1 MLSTS
6 LGVRRWVR
14 TSLAIAIAVSFA
26 AGASAAGIFDTVAF
40 TGDTDCGVASAKQYT
55 HAVNIGGPGVRVNG
69 IDFIGTSGATPSGS
83 NFSTV
88 GFQSHFPNWNGAP
101 LTGNIKT
108 VCDHFNYNAAAASPP
123 EYPYPYQALTLTG
136 LTVGQEYQTT
146 FYNCSFGGVGSRY
159 AAIETDDGGYVD
171 YDQNWTGGNEPNLL
185 TYSYTA
191 QANSLTF
198 TITPVVPANTFHLYG
213 FTNELVDN
221 RELLFLEKFWAY
233 GIEDRSDMNFGYQ
246 NTSPYRQEG
255 TLGFNTWST
264 KPDTDA
270 QLGNIC
276 LADRDVAMLSFG
288 SAISLDVNLN
298 GTTSAAGLEFEF
310 EMAADALGAG
320 GDDVTAGV
328 AFGLSEANRFAAPG
342 EAASGLSV
350 LFGGAGAFEVF
361 DGTTSIGTGDAWDSN
376 AGEEHDVKFVFTDG
390 DGNPFDGSG
399 STIVQMLVDGVS
411 LFNYT
416 KTGGGYSDNYMN
428 FSGDRVASF
437 DSLYIYT
444 HDAPASVPEP
454 AAFALLAC
462 GALGLGLF
470 RRKRLFAVVLVAC
483 VLAAGTTYAGTF
495 SEGTYTGD
503 GDVDISSSKYYVFA
517 TNLNDTR
524 AVDVNGV
531 LFDGAGLGGNPSSNT
546 FEFFGHP
553 STFTGN
559 PSNVVTGGMHTL
571 NENFIYSGGVTD
583 PKGITL
589 KQLVAGNNYVVT
601 FWNTAWGAPS
611 GEPTG
616 VRWATVTS
624 SLGDEY
630 RYNENVGAG
639 TGTYLRYEF
648 TATEETATV
657 YFEQDSLGDSIHLY
671 AITNQS
677 ISPLVFDYYID
688 DGFSSAAATTDIN
701 AGVAARQS
709 GTLAGLTYS
718 TTAGTSTTLVMPGL
732 AQQAT
737 FAKGGVVFQGA
748 ISPDVNLDTVSDGG
762 MMMSFDVSPDVLGLL
777 VGDTPYVEINFGLS
791 EANRFAMAADAV
803 EHFGIRLAA
812 DGTIAAY
819 DGGTEVVEPT
829 ELFVADGSILNHS
842 VELRFVDPTDDDP
855 FDGVGQTD
863 MELLYNGISVATYRK
878 ADGGLSDNFLNWNSN
893 YFAALDNFFVGPFD
907 GEIVIEQPGIPGDL
921 NGDGYVGSAD
931 LDIVRANWGQ
941 TVEVG
946 CLLCGDPSEDGMVGS
961 ADLDI
966 VRANW
971 GATSAA
977 TAIPEPTSCV
987 LLLASGIAGLLLRRR
1002 TK

>member
-1 MLSTS
+1 MRNRLVSAYA
-6 LGVRRWVR
+6 RAA
-14 TSLAIAIAVSFA
+14 LAIAIAVSLAVTANA
-26 AGASAAGIFDTVAF
+26 AGVFDTVAF
-40 TGDTDCGVASAKQYT
+40 TGDADCGVASFIQYT
-55 HAVNIGGPGVRVNG
+55 HAVNIGGSGVRING
-69 IDFIGTSGATPSGS
+69 IDFAGTSGASPSGS
-83 NFSTV
+83 NFSTA
-88 GFQSHFPNWNGAP
+88 GFGNHYTTAWGAP
-101 LTGNIKT
+101 VTGSIVNL
-108 VCDHFNYNAAAASPP
+108 CDFFNYGTTPETPP
-123 EYPYPYQALTLTG
+123 EHPYPYQSLTLSG
-136 LTVGQEYQTT
+136 LTVGQEYKTT
-146 FYNCSFGGVGSRY
+146 FFNCGWGNAGYRY
-159 AAIETDDGGYVD
+159 VTIETDDGGYVD
-171 YDQNWTGGNEPNLL
+171 YDENWTSTAENTHGPNLL
-185 TYSYTA
+185 TYTYTA
-191 QANSLTF
+191 QADSLTF
-198 TITPVVPANTFHLYG
+198 TITPVVSADSFHLYG
-213 FTNELVDN
+213 FTNEIVDN
-221 RELLFLEKFWAY
+221 RELLFLDKFWAY
-233 GIEDRSDMNFGYQ
+233 HEAETRLDMNWGYQ
-246 NTSPYRQEG
+246 NTNPYRQEG
-255 TLGFNTWST
+255 SLGFNTWST

-288 SAISLDVNLN
+288 SAISLDVNFN

-399 STIVQMLVDGVS
+399 STIVEMLVDEVS
-411 LFNYT
+411 VFSYT

-437 DSLYIYT
+437 DSLYVYT
-444 HDAPASVPEP
+444 HTAPAAVPEP
-454 AAFALLAC
+454 ATAALLFC

-470 RRKRLFAVVLVAC
+470 RRKRLFAVALLAC

-495 SEGTYTGD
+495 SDGSYTGD
-503 GDVDISSSKYYVFA
+503 GDVDIASSKTYVFA

-531 LFDGAGLGGNPSSNT
+531 NFLGAGNVGNPSCGT
-546 FEFFGHP
+546 YEMFGYTALY
-553 STFTGN
+553 SGYN
-559 PSNVVTGGMHTL
+559 SAVTGGMHTL
-571 NENFIYSGGVTD
+571 NENFVHAGGVTD

-589 KQLVAGNNYVVT
+589 KSLVPGTDYVVT
-601 FWNTAWGAPS
+601 FWNTGWGEPT
-611 GEPTG
+611 GDPTG
-616 VRWATVTS
+616 VRWADITS
-624 SLGDEY
+624 SLGDSF

-639 TGTYLRYEF
+639 AGTYLRYAF
-648 TATEETATV
+648 TAVEDTMTINI
-657 YFEQDSLGDSIHLY
+657 EQDSVGDSIHLY
-671 AITNQS
+671 AITNETLGS
-677 ISPLVFDYYID
+677 LGFYLD
-688 DGFSSAAATTDIN
+688 DSFTVAGTTHDVNADVAT
-701 AGVAARQS
+701 RQT
-709 GTLAGLTYS
+709 GPLAGLTYS
-718 TTAGTSTTLVMPGL
+718 TAAGTATTLQMPGL
-732 AQQAT
+732 GQQAT
-737 FAKGGVVFQGA
+737 FAKSGVVIEGTL
-748 ISPDVNLDTVSDGG
+748 SPDANFDTVSDGG
-762 MMMSFDVSPDVLGLL
+762 MRMSFNISPDVLGLL
-777 VGDTPYVEINFGLS
+777 VGDTPYVEFNFGLS
-791 EANRFAMAADAV
+791 EANRFSTADDAV
-803 EHFGIRLAA
+803 EHIGLRIDA
-812 DGTIAAY
+812 DGGITAF
-819 DGGTEVVEPT
+819 DGGTEFVSDA
-829 ELFVADGSILNHS
+829 LFEDDDTIKNLGF
-842 VELRFVDPTDDDP
+842 ELRFADPTDGNP

-863 MELLYNGISVATYRK
+863 MELVYDGISVATYRK
-878 ADGGLSDNFLNWNSN
+878 GNGGLSDNWVNWTSNSL
-893 YFAALDNFFVGPFD
+893 AAVDSFFVGTFT